1 MPYSMVRVRRS
12 GAVWRLAGG
21 LIIVMGCAA
30 GEAPTPASPPAAG
43 PAIGPSEVTGAPD
56 SVAGTTVEGAYR
68 YKFRMI
74 DPPSDRFN
82 FRDRVFDFYFRP
94 APDALHFQIENRQ
107 GFPITIEWDRCQFY
121 DFSGG
126 YQPAIHDGITWENRF
141 RTPAPTTIQGGQ
153 RYSDYVF
160 PLDLM
165 LDPGGTGGQLHKPL
179 IPQDS
184 SAPHYIDRP
193 YGVDLVFRFDDKLNT
208 YSFRFKLVSVLPN

>member
-1 MPYSMVRVRRS
+1 MVRMRRFGS
-12 GAVWRLAGG
+12 VWRVAGG

-30 GEAPTPASPPAAG
+30 GEAPTPTAPPAAR
-43 PAIGPSEVTGAPD
+43 PAIGPSEVLGAPD
-56 SVAGTTVEGAYR
+56 SVAGTTGDTVEGAYR
-68 YKFRMI
+68 YKFRMV

-94 APDALHFQIENRQ
+94 ATDALHFQIENRQ

-121 DFSGG
+121 DFSGN
-126 YQPAIHDGITWENRF
+126 YQPAIHEGITWENRF
-141 RTPAPTTIQGGQ
+141 RTPPPTTIQAGQ